1 MNWRIAI
8 KRNTDRIPDI
18 KVLKI
23 LLPVSAIMTSSTFEE
38 KPAEIIVPL
47 TIAVAIAI
55 PVTLPEFRERLTKA
69 DVTPYLFPVAEEKMA
84 ALLGDINIP
93 DPELIITMAKMTNQ
107 IGVLSAI
114 KAINN
119 NPHPASNN
127 PKVVNSLVPYL
138 SDRLPL
144 NGPKMI
150 RLIAFGMS
158 THEICAGV
166 SLKAA

>member
-1 MNWRIAI
+1 MRR
-8 KRNTDRIPDI
+8 KTDRIPDI
-18 KVLKI
+18 KVRKI
-23 LLPVSAIMTSSTFEE
+23 VLPVSAIMTSSIFEE
-38 KPAEIIVPL
+38 KPAESIVPL
-47 TIAVAIAI
+47 TIAVAMAI
-55 PVTLPEFRERLTKA
+55 PVTLPEFRARLTKA

-93 DPELIITMAKMTNQ
+93 DPELIITMDKTTNQ

-114 KAINN
+114 KAISN
-119 NPHPASNN
+119 NPQPASNN
-127 PKVVNSLVPYL
+127 PKVVKGLVPYL

-144 NGPKMI
+144 SGPKMM

>member
-8 KRNTDRIPDI
+8 KRNTNRIPDI

-93 DPELIITMAKMTNQ
+93 DPELIITMAKITNQ
-107 IGVLSAI
+107 IEVLSAI

>member
-1 MNWRIAI
+1 MRR
-8 KRNTDRIPDI
+8 KTDRIPDI
-18 KVLKI
+18 KVRKMV
-23 LLPVSAIMTSSTFEE
+23 LPVSAIMTSSTFEE
-38 KPAEIIVPL
+38 KPAESIAPL
-47 TIAVAIAI
+47 TIAVAMAI
-55 PVTLPEFRERLTKA
+55 PVTLPEFRARLTKA

-93 DPELIITMAKMTNQ
+93 DPELIITMDKTTNQ

-114 KAINN
+114 KAISN
-119 NPHPASNN
+119 NPQPASNN
-127 PKVVNSLVPYL
+127 PKVVKGLIPYL

-144 NGPKMI
+144 SGPKMM

>member
-1 MNWRIAI
+1 MRR
-8 KRNTDRIPDI
+8 KTDRIPDI
-18 KVLKI
+18 KVRKMV
-23 LLPVSAIMTSSTFEE
+23 LPVSAIMTSSTLEE
-38 KPAEIIVPL
+38 KPAESIVPL
-47 TIAVAIAI
+47 TIAVAMAI
-55 PVTLPEFRERLTKA
+55 PVTLPEFRARLTKA

-93 DPELIITMAKMTNQ
+93 DPELIITMDKTTNQ

-114 KAINN
+114 KAISN

-127 PKVVNSLVPYL
+127 PKVVKGLVPYL

-144 NGPKMI
+144 SGPKMI
-150 RLIAFGMS
+150 RLKAFGMS

>member
-1 MNWRIAI
+1 MRR
-8 KRNTDRIPDI
+8 KTDRIPDI
-18 KVLKI
+18 KVRKMV
-23 LLPVSAIMTSSTFEE
+23 LPVSAIMTSSTFEE
-38 KPAEIIVPL
+38 KPAESIVPL
-47 TIAVAIAI
+47 TIAVAMAI
-55 PVTLPEFRERLTKA
+55 PVTLPEFRARLTKA
-69 DVTPYLFPVAEEKMA
+69 DVTPYLIPVAEEKMA

-93 DPELIITMAKMTNQ
+93 DPELIITMDKMTNQ

-114 KAINN
+114 KAISN

-127 PKVVNSLVPYL
+127 PKVVKGLVPYI

-144 NGPKMI
+144 SGPKMI
-150 RLIAFGMS
+150 RLKAFGMS